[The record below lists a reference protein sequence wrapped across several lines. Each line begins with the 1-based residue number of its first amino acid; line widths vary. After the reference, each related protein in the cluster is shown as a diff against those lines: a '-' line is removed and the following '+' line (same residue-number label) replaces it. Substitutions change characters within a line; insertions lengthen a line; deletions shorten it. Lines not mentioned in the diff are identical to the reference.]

1 MNKRGWR
8 LLVGVLFIATVVYL
22 LRPAGRLG
30 FSTDSLKYIG
40 NSDEETVELKTN
52 EETVQLNNFSEG
64 DEEDMIITNN
74 NNGSESQSEVSTE
87 IKSEKMAFITFL
99 CDDVM
104 VNIYIYMNEK
114 AYTVYL
120 YKTLRVKLLRY

>member
-8 LLVGVLFIATVVYL
+8 LLAGVLFIAAVVYL
-22 LRPAGRLG
+22 LRPTGSLG
-30 FSTDSLKYIG
+30 FNTDSLKHIG

-74 NNGSESQSEVSTE
+74 NNGSDSQSEVSTE

-104 VNIYIYMNEK
+104 VNIYIYERK
-114 AYTVYL
+114 VIYIIL
-120 YKTLRVKLLRY
+120 I